1 MIVCDD
7 GTCIIGIDDARDYL
21 ARHGV
26 PSHRIDD
33 FAELLNRDDIIA
45 AAREAIDSD
54 LLAYALQYDDIC
66 RTVDDI
72 AASIDAALSKSR
84 ITGAR
89 DLLCYIR
96 DTLDDMTGR

>member
-7 GTCIIGIDDARDYL
+7 GTCIFGTDDATDYL
-21 ARHGV
+21 VRHGV
-26 PSHRIDD
+26 PSHHIDD
-33 FAELLNRDDIIA
+33 FAELLNREENIA
-45 AAREAIDSD
+45 AARVAIDSD

-72 AASIDAALSKSR
+72 SASIDAALSKQR

-89 DLLCYIR
+89 DLLCCIR
-96 DTLDDMTGR
+96 DTLLNMTGR

>member
-1 MIVCDD
+1 MIICED
-7 GTCIIGIDDARDYL
+7 GTCIFGTNDATEYL

-33 FAELLNRDDIIA
+33 FAELLNRDDNIA

-66 RTVDDI
+66 STVDDI
-72 AASIDAALSKSR
+72 AASIDAALSKQR

-89 DLLCYIR
+89 ELLQSIR
-96 DTLDDMTGR
+96 DTLEVMTGR

>member
-7 GTCIIGIDDARDYL
+7 GTCIFGTDDAREYL

-33 FAELLNRDDIIA
+33 YAELLNRDDNIA

-66 RTVDDI
+66 STVDDI
-72 AASIDAALSKSR
+72 SASIDAALSKQR

-89 DLLCYIR
+89 ELLRSIR
-96 DTLDDMTGR
+96 DALEEMTGR

>member
-7 GTCIIGIDDARDYL
+7 GTCIFGTDDARDYL
-21 ARHGV
+21 VCHGV

-33 FAELLNRDDIIA
+33 FSVLLNRDDNIA

-66 RTVDDI
+66 STVDDI
-72 AASIDAALSKSR
+72 SASIDVALSKQR

-89 DLLCYIR
+89 DLLRSIR
-96 DTLDDMTGR
+96 DTLEDMTGR